1 MRSPKPETRSSKL
14 RRQAG
19 FTLIEILIAIS
30 ITAVLALAV
39 AVAIGASLTA
49 YTTTSEMASMQTSS
63 RLVMQKTMTMIR
75 NASLHDAYD
84 PADGTVTLLQ
94 PTDADHPLQTVGV
107 QMQLSDGNL
116 VKIWWAVNDD
126 YADSD
131 LGDLWYQQNTSTSQT
146 LIERV
151 RCLRANGGDPYVFTL
166 ASRTSDTGLLLARAT
181 LDLTVERDA
190 ATTTSMEQ
198 ARAGVGAMRVVS
210 STMPRKNT
218 D

>member
-1 MRSPKPETRSSKL
+1 MRIPNFKFQTSK
-14 RRQAG
+14 RPSAA
-19 FTLIEILIAIS
+19 FTLIEILISIA

-49 YTTTSEMASMQTSS
+49 YTTSSEMASMQTSS
-63 RLVMQKTMTMIR
+63 RLVMQKTMAMIR

-84 PADGTVTLLQ
+84 PSDGSVTLLQ
-94 PTDADHPLQTVGV
+94 PTDTDHPLQTVGI
-107 QMQLSDGNL
+107 QMQLADGNL
-116 VKIWWAVNDD
+116 VKIWWVVNDD
-126 YADSD
+126 YSDGD
-131 LGDLWYQQNTSTSQT
+131 LGDLWYQQNTSTAQT

-151 RCLRANGGDPYVFTL
+151 RCLRTNGGDAYVFTL
-166 ASRTSDTGLLLARAT
+166 ASRTSDTGLLLSRAT